1 MSTDDPAPR
10 TKAYEQHPT
19 ERISATERPAEPA
32 HMPPPGTPGEPG
44 RTTGADPATNP
55 GSGTAATDGETPGR
69 RRFGG
74 MKIGSAFFGWL
85 TAMGMSVLLTAL
97 LAAAGAGIGLANGS
111 TAGDLVNQ
119 ASKNVA
125 GVGVASAIALG
136 LILLIAYYCGGYVA
150 GRMARFNGI
159 RQGVAVWLWAL
170 VIAVVLAGIGAV
182 AGSQFNVL
190 GSLNILP
197 RVPLDEGALT
207 TGGLVALAIALLIPL
222 AGAVLGG
229 LAGMRYHRRID
240 RTLLEPD
247 RRPL

>member
-1 MSTDDPAPR
+1 MST
-10 TKAYEQHPT
+10 QHPHPDASGGDQPT
-19 ERISATERPAEPA
+19 ERISATRAADNDEGRDGPDHRARVEPDGGNGAADFRAE
-32 HMPPPGTPGEPG
+32 E
-44 RTTGADPATNP
+44 
-55 GSGTAATDGETPGR
+55 R

-74 MKIGSAFFGWL
+74 VKIGSAFFGWL

-111 TAGDLVNQ
+111 SAEDLVNQ
-119 ASKNVA
+119 ASKNME

-136 LILLIAYYCGGYVA
+136 IILLVAYYCGGYVA

-159 RQGVAVWLWAL
+159 RQGVAVWVWAI
-170 VIAVVLAGIGAV
+170 VIALVLAGIGAI

-197 RVPLDEGALT
+197 RVPLDEGALGA
-207 TGGLVALAIALLIPL
+207 GGIVALVIAVLVPLVGAI
-222 AGAVLGG
+222 LGG

-240 RTLLEPD
+240 RAVV
-247 RRPL
+247 

>member
-1 MSTDDPAPR
+1 MST
-10 TKAYEQHPT
+10 QHPQPDASGDEQPT
-19 ERISATERPAEPA
+19 QRISATQAPDTRENQAGPEHRARVEPDGGQGAAELHA
-32 HMPPPGTPGEPG
+32 E
-44 RTTGADPATNP
+44 
-55 GSGTAATDGETPGR
+55 ER

-74 MKIGSAFFGWL
+74 VKIGSAFFGWL

-111 TAGDLVNQ
+111 SAQDLVNQ
-119 ASKNVA
+119 ASKNME

-136 LILLIAYYCGGYVA
+136 IILLVAYYCGGYVA

-159 RQGVAVWLWAL
+159 RQGVAVWVWAI
-170 VIAVVLAGIGAV
+170 VIALVLAGIGAI

-197 RVPLDEGALT
+197 RVPLDEGALGA
-207 TGGLVALAIALLIPL
+207 GGIIALVIAVLVPL
-222 AGAVLGG
+222 VGAILGG

-240 RTLLEPD
+240 RAVV
-247 RRPL
+247 